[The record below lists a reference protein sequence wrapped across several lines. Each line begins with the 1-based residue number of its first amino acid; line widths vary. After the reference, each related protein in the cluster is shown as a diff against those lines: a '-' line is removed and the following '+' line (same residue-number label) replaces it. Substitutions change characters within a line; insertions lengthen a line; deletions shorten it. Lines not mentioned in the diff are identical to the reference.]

1 MSLSDR
7 SPGSSLARRNGLR
20 DENHRSQI
28 ARGEYQRKKSSLS
41 YRGSQIE
48 CYSAIPLRRRRRGEF
63 RRSKSSALFYN
74 FYVSC
79 DTQTLP
85 PLQAQ
90 CIASP
95 ALRDLSSLLWH
106 MQHLAGGHQHM
117 RDEFPHTW
125 CLPIY
130 ISVAFPGVFSRP
142 DAKIFAF
149 TSLLTCCSFGSVY
162 CGNFRV
168 FIYHSDYF

>member
-7 SPGSSLARRNGLR
+7 VLFGNSPTAPPPRRV
-20 DENHRSQI
+20 QKI
-28 ARGEYQRKKSSLS
+28 
-41 YRGSQIE
+41 
-48 CYSAIPLRRRRRGEF
+48 C
-63 RRSKSSALFYN
+63 KSSALFYN

-79 DTQTLP
+79 DTQTLQ

-95 ALRDLSSLLWH
+95 ALRDLSSLLWR
-106 MQHLAGGHQHM
+106 MQHLAGGHQRM